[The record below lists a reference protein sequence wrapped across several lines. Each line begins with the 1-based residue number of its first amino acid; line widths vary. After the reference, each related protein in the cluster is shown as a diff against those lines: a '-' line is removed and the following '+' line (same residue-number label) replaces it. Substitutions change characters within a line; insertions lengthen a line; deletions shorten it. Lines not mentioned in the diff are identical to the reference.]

1 VGNLERHKML
11 YEVQIDI
18 PEGMIDSTTAAEM
31 LGISSNNLRQ
41 LVWRKILTPQ
51 NRWKRK
57 SLFNIIDVERVKALR
72 TPVTSSGE

>member
-1 VGNLERHKML
+1 MSNAE
-11 YEVQIDI
+11 I
-18 PEGMIDSTTAAEM
+18 PEDMVDSTKAAEM

-72 TPVTSSGE
+72 KPYIPSA